1 MEMFMCHGQKKHV
14 LLLLAF
20 HWKKCTQPQLL
31 LLAFLQEKL
40 TQPQLIAKENKKCS
54 LPCISESVSHSVMSE
69 SQQPHGL
76 QPDWFLCSWDSPGMN
91 TGGGSHSLLQGI
103 FPTEGSNLGI
113 PYCKQILYHLSHQ
126 GSPILSMCVLCSVTL
141 VFPTLCHLMD
151 CSPPGSSVHKILQ
164 ARILEWV
171 AMPFSRG
178 SSRPRN

>member
-1 MEMFMCHGQKKHV
+1 
-14 LLLLAF
+14 
-20 HWKKCTQPQLL
+20 
-31 LLAFLQEKL
+31 
-40 TQPQLIAKENKKCS
+40 
-54 LPCISESVSHSVMSE
+54 
-69 SQQPHGL
+69 
-76 QPDWFLCSWDSPGMN
+76 MN

-178 SSRPRN
+178 SSRPRNWNHGSCISAWRADFLPTEPPARVPKSHVPILWVSLVAQMVKNLPTMWDTQAQSLGWEDPLKKGTTTNSSFLGASLVAREILGWESE